1 MSGMTLQRKRTM
13 AFIRQNDLMT
23 VVMTALAVSLKAGL
37 IEALDNWW
45 LGYSGARDLMGLLLM
60 TEGMNQWMNAETGL
74 DRGYIGC
81 TKVAESIKVGQRSRN
96 LRTIGSWQAHTAEE
110 AAIDSWW
117 LQLQGNSEGQQR
129 RLEQWLLRMLGC

>member
-1 MSGMTLQRKRTM
+1 MTLQRKRTM
-13 AFIRQNDLMT
+13 AFIRQNDLLR

-45 LGYSGARDLMGLLLM
+45 LGYSGGRDLVGLLLRVQCVQGLM

-81 TKVAESIKVGQRSRN
+81 TKVAESIKVG
-96 LRTIGSWQAHTAEE
+96 
-110 AAIDSWW
+110 
-117 LQLQGNSEGQQR
+117 
-129 RLEQWLLRMLGC
+129 